1 MAKPDLK
8 AYRERM
14 DKSVAALKEAF
25 NGLRTGRA
33 SAGLLDPVR
42 VEAYGSASPLNSVA
56 AISVPEP
63 RMIIVKPWDTSV
75 LGLIE
80 RAISTAQLGVT
91 PNNDGKIIRLNFPEL
106 TGDRRKDL
114 CKQVER
120 LGEETK
126 VAVRAVRREYNEL
139 FKGLTK
145 DGELSED
152 DGKKAQERVQSETD
166 AFCAKVDE
174 VVKHKEK
181 EITAI

>member
-1 MAKPDLK
+1 MDEYIQAMRD
-8 AYRERM
+8 EM
-14 DKSVAALKEAF
+14 DKPVKHLRADLSKV
-25 NGLRTGRA
+25 RTGRA
-33 SAGLLDPVR
+33 SLALLDDVR
-42 VEAYGSASPLNSVA
+42 VDYYGSPTPLSGVASL
-56 AISVPEP
+56 SVPEP

>member
-1 MAKPDLK
+1 MDEYIQAMRD
-8 AYRERM
+8 EM
-14 DKSVAALKEAF
+14 DKPVKHLRADLSKV
-25 NGLRTGRA
+25 RTGRA
-33 SAGLLDPVR
+33 SLALLDDVR
-42 VEAYGSASPLNSVA
+42 VDYYGSPTPLSGVASL
-56 AISVPEP
+56 SVPEP

-120 LGEETK
+120 FGEETK

-139 FKGLTK
+139 FKGLIK